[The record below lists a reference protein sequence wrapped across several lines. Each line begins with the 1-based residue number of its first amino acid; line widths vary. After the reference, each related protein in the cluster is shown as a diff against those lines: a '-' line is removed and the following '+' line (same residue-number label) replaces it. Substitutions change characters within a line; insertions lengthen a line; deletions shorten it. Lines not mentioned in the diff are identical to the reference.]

1 MSAGSNSKSGG
12 GDPWAWLGLLKW
24 TLAYQDGTKPSDE
37 TIKPMSKEDKEFLE
51 KVMREGII
59 DENERMKFIL
69 EQFSKT
75 MEYYK
80 NYVAADEGRENAD
93 DVDDD
98 EPPSTDAME
107 DLLQELRDIV
117 EQVDYARAFV
127 SLKGPTYLLG
137 AITASSGIPESICN
151 MCLLILATLSQN
163 NPPVQKEM
171 LELGAIKTLSEMFLQ
186 EECSLSTKTAII
198 QAISAIVRNYDLT
211 EGVFEHLPQAPVL
224 LVKGLDPD
232 PVMTNETLRKKTLFF
247 LRAFLTSDNS
257 SSIRVNK
264 FADAVAMVADGPYL
278 ADGSNAQIREIS
290 ISLLNQLLELQF
302 GIKLL
307 LSRKELLVT
316 LGVERI
322 SLLRKLMGDEAE
334 MASSELVQWEAFL
347 VALPRA
353 KPEAEAIGKEDT
365 KM

>member
-1 MSAGSNSKSGG
+1 
-12 GDPWAWLGLLKW
+12 
-24 TLAYQDGTKPSDE
+24 
-37 TIKPMSKEDKEFLE
+37 
-51 KVMREGII
+51 
-59 DENERMKFIL
+59 
-69 EQFSKT
+69 
-75 MEYYK
+75 
-80 NYVAADEGRENAD
+80 
-93 DVDDD
+93 
-98 EPPSTDAME
+98 
-107 DLLQELRDIV
+107 
-117 EQVDYARAFV
+117 
-127 SLKGPTYLLG
+127 
-137 AITASSGIPESICN
+137 
-151 MCLLILATLSQN
+151 
-163 NPPVQKEM
+163 
-171 LELGAIKTLSEMFLQ
+171 
-186 EECSLSTKTAII
+186 
-198 QAISAIVRNYDLT
+198 VRNYDLT